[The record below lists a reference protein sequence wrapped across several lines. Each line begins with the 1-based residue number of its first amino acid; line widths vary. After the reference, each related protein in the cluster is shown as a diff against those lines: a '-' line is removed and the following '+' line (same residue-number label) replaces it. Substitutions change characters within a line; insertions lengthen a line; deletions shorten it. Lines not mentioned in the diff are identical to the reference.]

1 MAALMDGKALAA
13 EVREQLGAEVQRLPV
28 PPGLHVILVGP
39 KSDAKAYM
47 QPLKKLCRQVGVEAA
62 STELHDNCSE
72 NELRTAIMQTNQD
85 PTVHGVLLQLP
96 LPKHMDE
103 RAVTQLIAPEK
114 DVDCVHPLSMG
125 KLLLRGYEPAAWP
138 SVAAGCLALLERSNV
153 ELRGKRATVIGRSNL
168 VGMPTAL
175 MLQQRGATV
184 TICHS
189 DTPICDVKAAT
200 LGSDIVVVAVGKP
213 DFVKST
219 WIKSGAAVCDIGL
232 TTIED
237 ADAPGGYRMVGDCDA
252 TVKEVAGLITPVPG
266 GVAALTV
273 AMTLRNVVRLAKS
286 ASEAVKV
293 PASLPS
299 APEAVDEVAVGAET
313 SETGEP
319 EE

>member
-72 NELRTAIMQTNQD
+72 NELRTAIMQANED

-237 ADAPGGYRMVGDCDA
+237 ADAPGGYRMVGDCDD

-293 PASLPS
+293 PSLPS

>member
-72 NELRTAIMQTNQD
+72 NELRTAIMQANQD

-138 SVAAGCLALLERSNV
+138 SVAAGFFRSCPF
-153 ELRGKRATVIGRSNL
+153 RPPCA
-168 VGMPTAL
+168 
-175 MLQQRGATV
+175 RGALA
-184 TICHS
+184 ILL
-189 DTPICDVKAAT
+189 AAPP
-200 LGSDIVVVAVGKP
+200 L
-213 DFVKST
+213 
-219 WIKSGAAVCDIGL
+219 
-232 TTIED
+232 
-237 ADAPGGYRMVGDCDA
+237 AP
-252 TVKEVAGLITPVPG
+252 
-266 GVAALTV
+266 
-273 AMTLRNVVRLAKS
+273 LRRENFAQGNCS
-286 ASEAVKV
+286 
-293 PASLPS
+293 
-299 APEAVDEVAVGAET
+299 
-313 SETGEP
+313 
-319 EE
+319 